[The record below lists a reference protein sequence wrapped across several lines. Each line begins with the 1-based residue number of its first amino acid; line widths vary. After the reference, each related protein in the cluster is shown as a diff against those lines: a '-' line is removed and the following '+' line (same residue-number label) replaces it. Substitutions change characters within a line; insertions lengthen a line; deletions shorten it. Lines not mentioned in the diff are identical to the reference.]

1 MVSYEFS
8 SIALVF
14 MFKMISLSCKL
25 QTNRKTKIPLLH
37 GYFILE
43 ECEIILICNGKIHA
57 LVLRHP
63 SFKVYNFTTKRDMLL
78 RDIFFWFPVRYEF
91 RQMFFCSKIGGGKL
105 FPFLKIN
112 VFGSN
117 TEFVR
122 G

>member
-25 QTNRKTKIPLLH
+25 QTNRKTKIQLLH

-63 SFKVYNFTTKRDMLL
+63 SFMVYNFTTKRDMLL
-78 RDIFFWFPVRYEF
+78 RDIFIGSLCDTSFAKC
-91 RQMFFCSKIGGGKL
+91 FFVPKL
-105 FPFLKIN
+105 AVESSFL
-112 VFGSN
+112 F
-117 TEFVR
+117 
-122 G
+122 

>member
-8 SIALVF
+8 SKALVF

-57 LVLRHP
+57 LGLRHP
-63 SFKVYNFTTKRDMLL
+63 SFMVYNFTTKRDMLL
-78 RDIFFWFPVRYEF
+78 RDIFIGFLYDTSFAKWFFFPNLAVKALSYFKDQRFW
-91 RQMFFCSKIGGGKL
+91 
-105 FPFLKIN
+105 
-112 VFGSN
+112 
-117 TEFVR
+117 
-122 G
+122 

>member
-8 SIALVF
+8 SKALVF

-63 SFKVYNFTTKRDMLL
+63 SFMVYNFFYKEGYVVKGH
-78 RDIFFWFPVRYEF
+78 FYWFPVRYEF
-91 RQMFFCSKIGGGKL
+91 RQMVFFSKLGGESSFL
-105 FPFLKIN
+105 F
-112 VFGSN
+112 
-117 TEFVR
+117 
-122 G
+122 